1 MYKIAIYGKGGIGKS
16 TVCCNLSAALA
27 KAGKTVMQIGCDPK
41 ADSTSLLQGGRR
53 LPTVLQCTRER
64 GAAMTLSD
72 VVYPGEGGV
81 LCVEAGGPMPGI
93 GCAGRGIINA
103 LESLERLGAYKE
115 YQPDIVIYDVL
126 GDVVCGGFSM
136 PMRGGYADKVYVVS
150 SGEKMAVYAAANI
163 CMAVEHY
170 RSRGY
175 AQLGGIILNRRGV
188 PDETETVAGLA
199 ADFHTA
205 VFGDIERSAEIALA
219 EKANQPVV
227 TAFPDSPAAQQ
238 ITAIAAKLL
247 AEADA

>member
-53 LPTVLQCTRER
+53 LPTVLQCTREK

-199 ADFHTA
+199 ADFHTT